1 MQCLNCKIEMVNYDV
16 TTKRGMLER
25 AELFVQQLD
34 ASRYAQLSYDAC
46 EQCGSLWLD
55 AGELDKLA
63 FKVDGSIEFCSQEED
78 TTRLPTRKCPRCI
91 KVDLAP
97 VKFLGLTD
105 INLDRCP
112 NCDGFWLDGGELNLV
127 NRELAKIMPVSG
139 HGFSDFVNNV
149 HVPFWFKRIKRPS
162 SETGFQVVAAPI
174 PGARR
179 KGTTDIRCPVDG
191 AALDRYALS
200 RVKFEDCPTCHGM
213 WLDKDELRK
222 LKNKVNDGQLHWLN
236 REVNDIEKTSMISS
250 SRVCPK
256 CPSSKLRSV
265 MFGHSGVV
273 IDWCPDC
280 QGIWLDRSEY
290 DSICEYLRSEVT
302 SATSKEIGEEL
313 AHDVKK
319 IVTGEDPESRLAEA
333 GDVAAALEALANT
346 YIFDHPELYELV
358 TRVAQ
363 SGRSIG
369 M

>member
-1 MQCLNCKIEMVNYDV
+1 MECLNCKIEMFNYDV
-16 TTKRGMLER
+16 ATKH
-25 AELFVQQLD
+25 
-34 ASRYAQLSYDAC
+34 AQLSYDTC

-63 FKVDGSIEFCSQEED
+63 FQVQGSIEFCSEEED
-78 TTRLPTRKCPRCI
+78 KTRSATRKCPRCI
-91 KVDLAP
+91 EVDLAP
-97 VKFLGLTD
+97 IKFLGESD
-105 INLDRCP
+105 INLDRCH
-112 NCDGFWLDGGELNLV
+112 NCGGFWLDGGELNLV

-162 SETGFQVVAAPI
+162 SETDFQVVVAPI
-174 PGARR
+174 PGAMR
-179 KGTTDIRCPVDG
+179 KGTTDIRCPADG
-191 AALDRYALS
+191 AALDRYAFS
-200 RVKFEDCPTCHGM
+200 RIEFEGCPTCHGM

-222 LKNKVNDGQLHWLN
+222 LKNKINDGELHWLN
-236 REVNDIEKTSMISS
+236 REVNDIEKTTVISS
-250 SRVCPK
+250 SRPCPK

-265 MFGHSGVV
+265 MFGQSGVV

-290 DSICEYLRSEVT
+290 DSISEYLRSEAT
-302 SATSKEIGEEL
+302 SATAKEIREEL
-313 AHDVKK
+313 AHDLKK

-333 GDVAAALEALANT
+333 GDIAAALEALANT
-346 YIFDHPELYELV
+346 YIFDHPELYWLV
-358 TRVAQ
+358 TRVAE

>member
-25 AELFVQQLD
+25 AELLVQQLD

-78 TTRLPTRKCPRCI
+78 ATRPPIRKCPRCI

-112 NCDGFWLDGGELNLV
+112 NCGGFWLDGGELNLV

-162 SETGFQVVAAPI
+162 SETDFQVVAAPI

-191 AALDRYALS
+191 AALDRYARS
-200 RVKFEDCPTCHGM
+200 RIEIEDCPTCH
-213 WLDKDELRK
+213 
-222 LKNKVNDGQLHWLN
+222 
-236 REVNDIEKTSMISS
+236 SM
-250 SRVCPK
+250 
-256 CPSSKLRSV
+256 
-265 MFGHSGVV
+265 
-273 IDWCPDC
+273 
-280 QGIWLDRSEY
+280 Y
-290 DSICEYLRSEVT
+290 
-302 SATSKEIGEEL
+302 
-313 AHDVKK
+313 
-319 IVTGEDPESRLAEA
+319 
-333 GDVAAALEALANT
+333 
-346 YIFDHPELYELV
+346 
-358 TRVAQ
+358 
-363 SGRSIG
+363 
-369 M
+369 

>member
-1 MQCLNCKIEMVNYDV
+1 MQCMNCKIEMSNYDV
-16 TTKRGMLER
+16 TTKH
-25 AELFVQQLD
+25 
-34 ASRYAQLSYDAC
+34 AQLSYDAC

-63 FKVDGSIEFCSQEED
+63 FQVEGSIEFCSEEED
-78 TTRLPTRKCPRCI
+78 KTRPPTRRCPRCI
-91 KVDLAP
+91 EVDLTP
-97 VKFLGLTD
+97 VKFLGVSD
-105 INLDRCP
+105 INLDRCH
-112 NCDGFWLDGGELNLV
+112 NCRGFWLDGGELNLV
-127 NRELAKIMPVSG
+127 NRQLAKIMPVNG

-162 SETGFQVVAAPI
+162 SETDFDVVVTPI

-179 KGTTDIRCPVDG
+179 KGTTDKRCPADS
-191 AALDRYALS
+191 AALDLYALS
-200 RVKFEDCPTCHGM
+200 RIKFEGCPTCHGM

-250 SRVCPK
+250 SRICPK

-280 QGIWLDRSEY
+280 QGIWLDRSEF
-290 DSICEYLRSEVT
+290 DSISEYLRSEAT
-302 SATSKEIGEEL
+302 SATRKQIAQEL
-313 AHDVKK
+313 AHDLKK
-319 IVTGEDPESRLAEA
+319 IVTGEDPESRLAEL
-333 GDVAAALEALANT
+333 GDIPATLEALANT
-346 YIFDHPELYELV
+346 IIFDRPEVFSLV
-358 TRVAQ
+358 TNIAQ